1 MKKGMFAGWK
11 DVFSFTFAQNVKA
24 KTFKYTFVGISL
36 LLFVIFFAI
45 NMITGYYKD
54 NKKNEKDKV
63 TDYVETVIL
72 INETS
77 LDNDVFMG
85 YKEYSDYIAEAEI
98 FIEDDITLNEAKSR
112 LENLYKSGV
121 IVRIYKGEND
131 KEGNINY
138 MIDVYST
145 ESISKKERSHIG
157 NEISAYFDSVK
168 YAMTNAEQSVINL
181 AMSEVVSYEVFVDED
196 EESLAEILTK
206 IFVPMIFV
214 LVIYMM
220 VLMHGQSI
228 SKSLISE
235 KSSKLME
242 TLLISVKPY
251 AIIFG
256 KVLAMYTIAIIQM
269 AMWVIAGILG
279 FIIGDKV
286 AGQVFDNY
294 SNPITNVMD
303 IMKNGEGAFTVQAF
317 VLAIIA
323 FAAGFLFYCVLSAVL
338 SSNITKAEELA
349 NASAVYQMIVVI
361 GFLAAYLLPLMQE
374 ESGIVKILRYIPVTS
389 AFMLPSDVIIGSI
402 GIVGTI
408 VSVGVLIVTTFIMI
422 VITGRIYKKKVF

>member
-11 DVFSFTFAQNVKA
+11 DVYSFTFAQNVKA

-36 LLFVIFFAI
+36 LLFVIFFAV

-54 NKKNEKDKV
+54 NKKDKKDKV
-63 TDYVETVIL
+63 IDDVETMIL

-77 LDNDVFMG
+77 LDNDVFTG
-85 YKEYSDYIAEAEI
+85 YKEYSEYIAETEI
-98 FIEDDITLNEAKSR
+98 IIEDDVTLNEAKSR
-112 LENLYKSGV
+112 LENKSGV

-131 KEGNINY
+131 EEGNINY

-145 ESISKKERSHIG
+145 EGISKKDRSHIG
-157 NEISAYFDSVK
+157 NEISSYFDSVK

-181 AMSEVVSYEVFVDED
+181 AMSDVVSYGVYVDED
-196 EESLAEILTK
+196 EESLAEILVK

-256 KVLAMYTIAIIQM
+256 KILAMYTIAIMQM
-269 AMWVIAGILG
+269 AMWIIAGIVG
-279 FIIGDKV
+279 FIVGDKV

-303 IMKNGEGAFTVQAF
+303 IMKNGEGAFSAQAF
-317 VLAIIA
+317 IVAVIA
-323 FAAGFLFYCVLSAVL
+323 FAAGFLLYCVLSAFL
-338 SSNITKAEELA
+338 SSSITKAEELA
-349 NASAVYQMIVVI
+349 NVSGVYQMIVVI

-374 ESGIVKILRYIPVTS
+374 ESAIVKVLRYIPVTS

-408 VSVGVLIVTTFIMI
+408 LSVGILIVTTFIMI

>member
-54 NKKNEKDKV
+54 NKKDKKDKV
-63 TDYVETVIL
+63 TDHVETMVL

-77 LDNDVFMG
+77 LDNDVFKG
-85 YKEYSDYIAEAEI
+85 YKEYSDYIPETEMI
-98 FIEDDITLNEAKSR
+98 VEDNLSLNEAKSIV
-112 LENLYKSGV
+112 ENRKSGI
-121 IVRIYKGEND
+121 IVRIYQGEND
-131 KEGNINY
+131 EEGNINY
-138 MIDVYST
+138 MLDVYST
-145 ESISKKERSHIG
+145 ESISKKDRSHIG

-181 AMSEVVSYEVFVDED
+181 AMSDVVAHEVYVDED

-269 AMWVIAGILG
+269 TMWVIAGILG
-279 FIIGDKV
+279 FIIGDRV

-303 IMKNGEGAFTVQAF
+303 IMKNGEGAFSAQAF
-317 VLAIIA
+317 IVAVIA
-323 FAAGFLFYCVLSAVL
+323 FAAGFLFYCVLSAFL
-338 SSNITKAEELA
+338 SSSITKAEELA
-349 NASAVYQMIVVI
+349 NVSGVYQMIVVI

>member
-11 DVFSFTFAQNVKA
+11 DVYSFTFTQNVKA

-36 LLFVIFFAI
+36 LLFVIFFAV

-54 NKKNEKDKV
+54 NKKDKKDKV
-63 TDYVETVIL
+63 IDDVETMIL

-77 LDNDVFMG
+77 LDNDVFTG
-85 YKEYSDYIAEAEI
+85 YKEYSEYIAETEI
-98 FIEDDITLNEAKSR
+98 IIEDDVTLNEAKSR
-112 LENLYKSGV
+112 LENKSGV

-131 KEGNINY
+131 EEGNINY

-145 ESISKKERSHIG
+145 EGISKKDRSHIG
-157 NEISAYFDSVK
+157 NEISSYFDSVK

-181 AMSEVVSYEVFVDED
+181 AMSDVVSYGVYVDED
-196 EESLAEILTK
+196 EESLAEILVK

-256 KVLAMYTIAIIQM
+256 KILAMYTIAIMQM
-269 AMWVIAGILG
+269 AMWIIAGIVG
-279 FIIGDKV
+279 FIVGDKV

-303 IMKNGEGAFTVQAF
+303 IMKNGEGAFSAQAF
-317 VLAIIA
+317 IVAVIA
-323 FAAGFLFYCVLSAVL
+323 FAAGFLFYCVLSAFL
-338 SSNITKAEELA
+338 SSSITKAEELA
-349 NASAVYQMIVVI
+349 NVSGVYQMIVVI

-374 ESGIVKILRYIPVTS
+374 ESAIVKVLRYIPVTS

-408 VSVGVLIVTTFIMI
+408 LSVGILIVTTFIMI

>member
-11 DVFSFTFAQNVKA
+11 DVYSFTFAQNVKA

-36 LLFVIFFAI
+36 LLFVIFFAV

-54 NKKNEKDKV
+54 NKKDKKDKV
-63 TDYVETVIL
+63 IDDVETMIL

-77 LDNDVFMG
+77 LDNDVFTG
-85 YKEYSDYIAEAEI
+85 YKEYSEYIAETEI
-98 FIEDDITLNEAKSR
+98 IIEDDVTLNEAKSR
-112 LENLYKSGV
+112 LENKSGV

-131 KEGNINY
+131 EEGNINY

-145 ESISKKERSHIG
+145 EGISKKDRSHIG
-157 NEISAYFDSVK
+157 NEISSYFDSVK

-181 AMSEVVSYEVFVDED
+181 AMSDVVSYGVYVDED
-196 EESLAEILTK
+196 EESLAEILVK

-256 KVLAMYTIAIIQM
+256 KILAMYTIAIMQM
-269 AMWVIAGILG
+269 AMWIIAGIVG
-279 FIIGDKV
+279 FIVGDKV

-303 IMKNGEGAFTVQAF
+303 IMKNGEGAFSAQAF
-317 VLAIIA
+317 IVAVIA
-323 FAAGFLFYCVLSAVL
+323 FAAGFLFYCVLSAFL
-338 SSNITKAEELA
+338 SSSITKAEELA
-349 NASAVYQMIVVI
+349 NVSGVYQMIVVI

-374 ESGIVKILRYIPVTS
+374 ESAIVKVLRYIPVTS

-408 VSVGVLIVTTFIMI
+408 LSVGILIVTTFIMI

>member
-11 DVFSFTFAQNVKA
+11 DVFSFTFTQNVKA

-36 LLFVIFFAI
+36 LLFVIFFAV

-54 NKKNEKDKV
+54 NKKDKKDKV
-63 TDYVETVIL
+63 IDDVETMIL

-77 LDNDVFMG
+77 LDNDVFTG
-85 YKEYSDYIAEAEI
+85 YKEYSEYIAETEI
-98 FIEDDITLNEAKSR
+98 IIEDDVTLNEAKSR
-112 LENLYKSGV
+112 IENKSGV

-131 KEGNINY
+131 EEGNINY

-145 ESISKKERSHIG
+145 EGISKKDRSHIG
-157 NEISAYFDSVK
+157 NEISSYFDSVK

-181 AMSEVVSYEVFVDED
+181 AMSDVVSYGVYVDED
-196 EESLAEILTK
+196 EESLAEILVK

-256 KVLAMYTIAIIQM
+256 KILAMYTIAIMQM
-269 AMWVIAGILG
+269 AMWIIAGIVG
-279 FIIGDKV
+279 FIVGDKV

-303 IMKNGEGAFTVQAF
+303 IMKNGEGAFSAQAF
-317 VLAIIA
+317 IVAVIA
-323 FAAGFLFYCVLSAVL
+323 FAAGFLFYCVLSAFL
-338 SSNITKAEELA
+338 SSSITKAEELA
-349 NASAVYQMIVVI
+349 NVSGVYQMIVVI

-374 ESGIVKILRYIPVTS
+374 ESAIVKVLRYIPVTS

-408 VSVGVLIVTTFIMI
+408 LSVGILIVTTFIMI